1 MENLFFYIQCIV
13 LYIFYLLI
21 SITLLNYIIC
31 SFYFVLPMEKKY
43 KILVDDLYKQ
53 HFPSRYDLCIISAIF
68 ITFMLFL
75 LYALNRWIFVITSIL
90 LIIIFFISSKQY
102 KKCNILDYI
111 NHFSEDLF
119 DWNKI
124 YDLHSIDEETKKQ
137 CFAIH
142 HINYDEFK
150 SKHLMY
156 LKSKMDDIE
165 SKINKINLCPK
176 CGEKIE
182 NNWNFCNYCGNKLK

>member
-1 MENLFFYIQCIV
+1 MENLFFYIQYIV

-21 SITLLNYIIC
+21 SVSLLNYIIC
-31 SFYFVLPMEKKY
+31 SFYFILPMEKKF
-43 KILVDDLYKQ
+43 KIFTDDLYKTR
-53 HFPSRYDLCIISAIF
+53 FPTRYDLCIISTLF
-68 ITFMLFL
+68 IIFMLFL
-75 LYALNRWIFVITSIL
+75 LYVLNKWIFIITFFL
-90 LIIIFFISSKQY
+90 LIVIFFISSRQY

-124 YDLHSIDEETKKQ
+124 YNLHTIDEETKKQ
-137 CFAIH
+137 CFSIH

-156 LKSKMDDIE
+156 LKLKKSDIE
-165 SKINKINLCPK
+165 TEINKINLCPN
-176 CGEKIE
+176 CGKEI
-182 NNWNFCNYCGNKLK
+182 NLNWSFCNYCGNKLK

>member
-31 SFYFVLPMEKKY
+31 SFYFILPMEKKY
-43 KILVDDLYKQ
+43 KIFVDDLYKP
-53 HFPSRYDLCIISAIF
+53 HFPSRYDLCIINAIF

-75 LYALNRWIFVITSIL
+75 LYAINIWIFTITSFL

-124 YDLHSIDEETKKQ
+124 YNLHILDEETKKK

-142 HINYDEFK
+142 HINYDDF
-150 SKHLMY
+150 
-156 LKSKMDDIE
+156 
-165 SKINKINLCPK
+165 
-176 CGEKIE
+176 
-182 NNWNFCNYCGNKLK
+182 KLK